1 MINPMRKGCEIPV
14 ISSSVVAVCK
24 DAAAAAATTTTTTT
38 VSIIS
43 SLQLLALKT
52 NMHNDSL
59 QSNSDTSVFKRG
71 KIQY

>member
-14 ISSSVVAVCK
+14 VSSSVVAVCK

-52 NMHNDSL
+52 KCI
-59 QSNSDTSVFKRG
+59 NSDTSV
-71 KIQY
+71 

>member
-1 MINPMRKGCEIPV
+1 MGLLARSQIGGTVRQMGRGLRWV
-14 ISSSVVAVCK
+14 GT
-24 DAAAAAATTTTTTT
+24 AAAAATTTTTTT

>member
-1 MINPMRKGCEIPV
+1 MRKGCEIPV

>member
-14 ISSSVVAVCK
+14 VSSSVVAVCK
-24 DAAAAAATTTTTTT
+24 DAAAAAAAATTTTTTT

-52 NMHNDSL
+52 KCI
-59 QSNSDTSVFKRG
+59 NSDTSV
-71 KIQY
+71 